1 MKSGKCIKSRRANTT
16 KKKSIKSRRK
26 INKSKASRIIKS
38 KVSSKVSSKVKPVR
52 KSKVKT
58 SRKSRIK
65 KTVKKPPKKSTRDD
79 LCKALLK
86 EKIAYNIREY
96 KSGRWKS
103 RQQAIA
109 VAYSQMRRESKCL
122 SLKR

>member
-1 MKSGKCIKSRRANTT
+1 MKSRKCIKSRRANTT

-26 INKSKASRIIKS
+26 INKSKASRINKS
-38 KVSSKVSSKVKPVR
+38 KVNSKVKPVR

-79 LCKALLK
+79 FCKALLK
-86 EKIAYNIREY
+86 EKIAYNMREY

-122 SLKR
+122 SIKR

>member
-1 MKSGKCIKSRRANTT
+1 MKSRKFIKSRRANTT

-26 INKSKASRIIKS
+26 INKSKASRINKS
-38 KVSSKVSSKVKPVR
+38 KVNSKVSSKVKPVR

-58 SRKSRIK
+58 SRKSRMK
-65 KTVKKPPKKSTRDD
+65 KTVKKSTIRDD
-79 LCKALLK
+79 FCKALLK
-86 EKIAYNIREY
+86 EKIAYNMREY

-109 VAYSQMRRESKCL
+109 VAYSQMRRDSKCL
-122 SLKR
+122 YLKR

>member
-1 MKSGKCIKSRRANTT
+1 MKSRKCIKSRRANTT

-26 INKSKASRIIKS
+26 INKSKASRINKS
-38 KVSSKVSSKVKPVR
+38 KVNSKVKPVR
-52 KSKVKT
+52 KKVKT
-58 SRKSRIK
+58 SRKSRMK
-65 KTVKKPPKKSTRDD
+65 KTVKKSTIRDD
-79 LCKALLK
+79 FCKALLK
-86 EKIAYNIREY
+86 EKIAYNMREY